1 MDAGLSRPPT
11 EMETRVKVF
20 VFYFLPCK
28 DRRPAEDT
36 PAEGAGPLFLLLE
49 ILHFFCFTGPEII
62 SFAARIFFYLI

>member
-1 MDAGLSRPPT
+1 MDAGLFRPPT
-11 EMETRVKVF
+11 EMETLVKVF

-49 ILHFFCFTGPEII
+49 ILHFSASQGQKLSYLLPG
-62 SFAARIFFYLI
+62 FFSI